1 VIRVDTLAQLF
12 DVGTLLAH
20 QPLPD
25 GDRVAI
31 VGNSTAM
38 GVLVA
43 DAVLEQGLELAHER
57 PVDIGTQGGPEDFR
71 AALQAALDDDG
82 VDAVVAVFL
91 PPLLRGEQPF
101 GRVLREVSAGSVKPL
116 VANFLS
122 TDGIPDELVVRD
134 DQGMPA
140 RGSVPSFSTPER
152 AVIALAKISEYA
164 RWRRRPLGVIPEL
177 SGIDEAAARG
187 VVDEALAGAPDGR
200 ELTDEETI
208 TLLGAYGVPMLGTRR
223 VEDVEAAVA
232 AAEEIGYPV
241 VLKSTAPWLR
251 DRRDL
256 GGMRFDLADAADVRA
271 AYAAIP
277 AGDPVIVQEQAAPGV
292 GTVIQI
298 VDDPSFGALVSF
310 GVGGVATDLL
320 GDRAYRTL
328 PLTDLDAHE
337 LVREPRAWPMLDG
350 YRGSSPVDTAALEE
364 LLLRVARLGDD
375 LPEVLSLTLEPAI
388 VGPADPWHGGRSL
401 VVAGATVRIGP
412 PTARIDTGPRRMFR
426 PGTW

>member
-1 VIRVDTLAQLF
+1 
-12 DVGTLLAH
+12 
-20 QPLPD
+20 
-25 GDRVAI
+25 
-31 VGNSTAM
+31 
-38 GVLVA
+38 
-43 DAVLEQGLELAHER
+43 
-57 PVDIGTQGGPEDFR
+57 
-71 AALQAALDDDG
+71 
-82 VDAVVAVFL
+82 
-91 PPLLRGEQPF
+91 
-101 GRVLREVSAGSVKPL
+101 VLREVSTGATKPL

-122 TDGIPDELVVRD
+122 ADGIPDELAVRD
-134 DQGMPA
+134 DGGMPV

-152 AVIALAKISEYA
+152 AVIALARVSEYA
-164 RWRRRPLGVIPEL
+164 RWRRRPLGVVPEL
-177 SGIDEAAARG
+177 EGIDEAAAHA
-187 VVDEALAGAPDGR
+187 VVQGALARTPGGR

-208 TLLGAYGVPMLGTRR
+208 ALLGAYGVPMLGTRR
-223 VEDVEAAVA
+223 VEDAAAAVA

-256 GGMRFDLADAADVRA
+256 GGMRFDLADADDVRA

-277 AGDPVIVQEQAAPGV
+277 AGDPVIVQAQAAPGV
-292 GTVIQI
+292 GTVVQI

-337 LVREPRAWPMLDG
+337 LVRAPRAWPMLDG
-350 YRGSSPVDTAALEE
+350 YRGSAPVDTDALEQ

-375 LPEVLSLTLEPAI
+375 LPEVLSLTLDPVI

-401 VVAGATVRIGP
+401 VVAGATVAIGP
-412 PTARIDTGPRRMFR
+412 PTARLDAGPRRMFK
-426 PGTW
+426 PGT